1 MTQLANANLLDDTVS
16 NSSNLKSSLRAERIN
31 KTAQRAKNPQPIV
44 EDSEKQVEE
53 EIEENETYETPNFEK
68 QSFAKR
74 LEQKEEEKDDKI
86 LGMKPIL
93 FYGIVGITLAVGGYL
108 LYKKFFNN
116 KKTISIGAGAGT
128 SGLGTST
135 VSTNTVAS
143 PNVSAPIPTNV
154 TTKIN

>member
-16 NSSNLKSSLRAERIN
+16 NSSNLKNSLRSQRIN

-86 LGMKPIL
+86 LGMKPVL
-93 FYGIVGITLAVGGYL
+93 FYGIVALAVGGYL

-128 SGLGTST
+128 SGGAT
-135 VSTNTVAS
+135 AS
-143 PNVSAPIPTNV
+143 PNVSVPNPTNV

>member
-16 NSSNLKSSLRAERIN
+16 NSSNLKNSLRSQRIN

-44 EDSEKQVEE
+44 EDAEKQVEEE

-116 KKTISIGAGAGT
+116 KKTINTGAGAVT
-128 SGLGTST
+128 SGGAT
-135 VSTNTVAS
+135 AS
-143 PNVSAPIPTNV
+143 PNVSAPNPTNV

>member
-16 NSSNLKSSLRAERIN
+16 NSSNLKSSLRNQRIN

-44 EDSEKQVEE
+44 EDAEKQVEE
-53 EIEENETYETPNFEK
+53 NEIEENETYETPNFEK

-74 LEQKEEEKDDKI
+74 FEQKEEEKDDKI

-116 KKTISIGAGAGT
+116 KKTINIGTGAGT
-128 SGLGTST
+128 NIGS
-135 VSTNTVAS
+135 N
-143 PNVSAPIPTNV
+143 NVSANPINT
-154 TTKIN
+154 TTKIT